1 MKMKKRGFTLVEVM
15 IATGIMGVLIIA
27 IFYYLRGNLNMY
39 KKGSSKISF
48 QTEVQRVMKV
58 LYIELKKVNP
68 SIYMD
73 SDLNVV
79 LDDEYRDDL
88 KLTPVELYDL
98 DNNINNGFERINLW
112 EHKLRRFSE
121 KKRNSFYVKKGKGLF
136 KESFN
141 SETDVI
147 HKKLISSYVT
157 DIKFFRN
164 KYDNNVIRVEVYMEG
179 ESYRGKKEKDMFE
192 LVLRMDTDFLT
203 IK

>member
-164 KYDNNVIRVEVYMEG
+164 KYDNNVIRV
-179 ESYRGKKEKDMFE
+179 
-192 LVLRMDTDFLT
+192 
-203 IK
+203 